1 MKWKK
6 RSLSLLVA
14 LVSATLISWP
24 QTSLADT
31 QTQTSVTSFR
41 RGIATVILCGVGGAV
56 LGISTLSFYGG
67 PQNHVSNITTG
78 LVLGL
83 IGGGTYLGMQA
94 SDASKESA
102 SPTESGD
109 SKLSLDPLQE
119 IKMRSAVQPARPL
132 MAMGWTF

>member
-6 RSLSLLVA
+6 LAISLLA
-14 LVSATLISWP
+14 AFASATLISWP
-24 QTSLADT
+24 QKSLADT

-41 RGIATVILCGVGGAV
+41 RGVATVILCGVGGAV
-56 LGISTLSFYGG
+56 LGISTLSFYGD
-67 PQNHVSNITTG
+67 PQNHVSNITAG

-102 SPTESGD
+102 T
-109 SKLSLDPLQE
+109 LDPLQE

-132 MAMGWTF
+132 MALGWTF

>member
-6 RSLSLLVA
+6 RALSLLVVLA
-14 LVSATLISWP
+14 SATLISWP

-31 QTQTSVTSFR
+31 QTQTNVTSFR

-56 LGISTLSFYGG
+56 LGISTLSFYGD
-67 PQNHVSNITTG
+67 PQNHVSNITAG

-94 SDASKESA
+94 SETSKESA
-102 SPTESGD
+102 
-109 SKLSLDPLQE
+109 LDPLQE
-119 IKMRSAVQPARPL
+119 IKMRSVVQPARPL